1 MQGVRTWSTKCGMF
15 ATQTWKQRVHCAC
28 TECTRCFYVYAAKP
42 PSEGPKVPSLG
53 VAQFSKAKPPN
64 EGPKV
69 PSLGVAQCMVAVHVG
84 CVYFQCQGCRRG
96 RTRKKSGKQAKYVL
110 GRGKSASSSYLQC
123 NAIRHAPAPTL
134 KELVIR
140 ATSV

>member
-1 MQGVRTWSTKCGMF
+1 MF

-69 PSLGVAQCMVAVHVG
+69 PSLGVAQYERSGKPADYVPG
-84 CVYFQCQGCRRG
+84 RG
-96 RTRKKSGKQAKYVL
+96 RI
-110 GRGKSASSSYLQC
+110 GRLY
-123 NAIRHAPAPTL
+123 T
-134 KELVIR
+134 
-140 ATSV
+140 